1 MRRRQFLASGTALL
15 SVSIAGCGHPPVVLD
30 LNEATADDIAD
41 AVSTT
46 AAPDSEE
53 YSIVT
58 SAHQNGSTTRTGRY
72 ERFDRDETVRVDG
85 AFYDVS
91 ETPLGSS
98 EVTVYEVLV
107 DLDPADATSEI
118 GEIDYADLPEL
129 DRRRLDPIL
138 SRSGATEQEGYDVG
152 IQYGTAEEVGDESV
166 FVPER
171 QYDVLI
177 DGEDRY
183 RIGVDTRT
191 ATETVYRYEV
201 TEVAPDVETFADG
214 IRERYLFELTG
225 LTEAEREV
233 VEEAID
239 GAYFEDDETFR
250 SIVDRIREHDGLEVE
265 DVYGTWLLEYEGIE
279 YLTYVEW

>member
-30 LNEATADDIAD
+30 LNEATDDDIAD

-46 AAPDSEE
+46 ADPDSEE

-58 SAHQNGSTTRTGRY
+58 SARENGSATRTGRY
-72 ERFDRDETVRVDG
+72 ERFDRDETVRVDD

-91 ETPLGSS
+91 ETPLESS

-107 DLDPADATSEI
+107 DFSPEDATPEI
-118 GEIDYADLPEL
+118 GEIEYAELPEL
-129 DRRRLDPIL
+129 DRQRLDPIL
-138 SRSGATEQEGYDVG
+138 SERGSTDRDGYDVG
-152 IQYGTAEEVGDESV
+152 VQYGTAEEVGDDSV

-171 QYDVLI
+171 EYDILV

-201 TEVAPDVETFADG
+201 TEVAPDVGTFADG
-214 IRERYLFELTG
+214 IRDRYLFELTG
-225 LTEAEREV
+225 LSEAEREV

-250 SIVDRIREHDGLEVE
+250 SVVDRIREHDGLEVE
-265 DVYGTWLLEYEGIE
+265 DFYGTWLLEYEGVE